1 MKQKTNYKTQNS
13 AMFEDDYEPDRFL
26 GYHESQE
33 VIFTITVPL
42 DEDIKSPKYYRHVLA
57 RISDLEEGDNL
68 IFKLDTPGGDIQ
80 GITSLIHAVQSTDA
94 NVHCHIDTEADS
106 AGSLFALNCGSV
118 SVAPWARMM
127 IHTASGRSGG
137 TMANSVAYSTFMDAE
152 LRKMMTEAY
161 QGFLS
166 ESELDDVFKGR
177 EFYFNAEQIVERLEC
192 KKQYL
197 EGFQSKQKKPEHKH
211 PNLPRDWDDN

>member
-1 MKQKTNYKTQNS
+1 MKKQITKYKAASTQDLD
-13 AMFEDDYEPDRFL
+13 EYEPDQFL
-26 GYHESQE
+26 GYHESHE
-33 VIFTITVPL
+33 VLVTVIVPL

-80 GITSLIHAVQSTDA
+80 GITALIHAVHSTEAD
-94 NVHCHIDTEADS
+94 VHCHIDTEADS

-137 TMANSVAYSTFMDAE
+137 TMANSVAYSTFMDTE

-177 EFYFNAEQIVERLEC
+177 EFYFNSEQIVERLER

-197 EGFQSKQKKPEHKH
+197 EDLQSKQKKPERKR